1 MAELRVGRFAPSPTG
16 PLHMG
21 SLIIAV
27 ASFLD
32 ARSHNGHWFVRIDDI
47 DPPRAQPGAIQAI
60 TDALV
65 IHGLEGDREVQ
76 FQSQHEMRYQSA
88 FDALKPE
95 LFYCTCTRAQLRATA
110 IYPGTCRAQRMP
122 VPDAAI
128 RVNVSQWKPVEI
140 NDGYLG
146 HRRYT
151 PGRDFGDFIIKRKD
165 GLWAYNF
172 ATAVDDGHDVTDV
185 IRGQDLAEVT
195 GMQAGLVRA
204 LGLRIPRYSHL
215 PLLRFAD
222 GQKLSKQA
230 HATRID
236 DTIAIENIHF
246 ALSALG
252 LPYRAQSTP
261 AKLLETAVQH
271 WRLNTVPSEFE
282 AFPRIEC

>member
-1 MAELRVGRFAPSPTG
+1 
-16 PLHMG
+16 MG
-21 SLIIAV
+21 SLIMAV

-32 ARSHNGHWFVRIDDI
+32 ARSRAGHWFVRIDDI

-60 TDALV
+60 TDALA
-65 IHGLEGDREVQ
+65 IHGLRGDRDVQ
-76 FQSQHEMRYQSA
+76 FQSDNDIRYQSA
-88 FDALKPE
+88 FDALKPA
-95 LFYCTCTRAQLRATA
+95 LFYCTCTRAELRTQS
-110 IYPGTCRAQRMP
+110 IYPGTCRAQRTP
-122 VPDAAI
+122 VPDASI
-128 RVNVSQWKPVEI
+128 RMNVSQWTPIEI

-146 HRRYT
+146 PRRYT

-185 IRGQDLAEVT
+185 LRGQDLAEVT

-204 LGLRIPRYSHL
+204 LGLSVPRYSHL
-215 PLLRFAD
+215 PLLRFPD

-236 DTIAIENIHF
+236 NTVADENIHF

-252 LPYRAQSTP
+252 LSDPEKKAS
-261 AKLLETAVQH
+261 AAMLDEAVRH
-271 WRLNTVPSEFE
+271 WRLDSVPPEFE